1 MIVPLEGSTSERER
15 DAEWAGRDNHFERA
29 ADGSEQPEADLVVQ
43 VVVVVV
49 STAGR
54 QLGKPE
60 VQVNQPEADTGNT
73 VYFLAFL
80 EATFG
85 HYIIIGAPK

>member
-1 MIVPLEGSTSERER
+1 MIVPLEGSTSEREMQ
-15 DAEWAGRDNHFERA
+15 
-29 ADGSEQPEADLVVQ
+29 SEQAGIIILSEQQTEVNNRKQILVVQ

-85 HYIIIGAPK
+85 HSANREI